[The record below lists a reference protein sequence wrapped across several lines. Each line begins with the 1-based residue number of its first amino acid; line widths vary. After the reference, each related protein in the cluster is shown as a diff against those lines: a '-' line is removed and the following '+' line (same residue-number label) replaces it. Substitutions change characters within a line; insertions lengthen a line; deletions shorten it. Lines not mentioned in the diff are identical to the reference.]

1 MKPGREKG
9 EERQAE
15 AAAAPQRK
23 WVWMDKWDPGT
34 WQMPENPTPLTRVL
48 AGVALIIVLV
58 MTIYLPLK
66 IIGFLFERRS
76 ARPGPHCR
84 AQNLIPPRPHA
95 PARRRDSLSAPS
107 ARRPHVK
114 SPVSQPRLRTS

>member
-66 IIGFLFERRS
+66 IIGFL
-76 ARPGPHCR
+76 
-84 AQNLIPPRPHA
+84 
-95 PARRRDSLSAPS
+95 
-107 ARRPHVK
+107 
-114 SPVSQPRLRTS
+114 